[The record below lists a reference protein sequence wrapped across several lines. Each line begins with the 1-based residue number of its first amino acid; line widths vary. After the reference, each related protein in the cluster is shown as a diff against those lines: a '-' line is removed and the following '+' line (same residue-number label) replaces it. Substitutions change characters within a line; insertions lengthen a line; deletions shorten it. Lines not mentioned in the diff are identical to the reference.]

1 MNDLLLFA
9 LNGGGWS
16 LSHILEKYSIDKF
29 GPYQFLLIKFMIG
42 GIIVTPLFI
51 YCYYNNKVPKL
62 YKDNIL
68 KEAIILGIIATL
80 ITLLAISCLFIL
92 LSKYGPAFVIPISQ
106 SISLLL
112 TTLLSVIILGEKVTI
127 DMLMGVFF
135 IIVGICFIYRN
146 KSKIYK

>member
-1 MNDLLLFA
+1 MSDLLLFF

-29 GPYQFLLIKFMIG
+29 GPFQFLLIKFMIG
-42 GIIVTPLFI
+42 GIIVIPLFI
-51 YCYYNNKVPKL
+51 YYNNKLSKL
-62 YKDNIL
+62 YKENFL
-68 KEAIILGIIATL
+68 REAIVLGTIATL
-80 ITLLAISCLFIL
+80 ITLASISALFNL
-92 LSKYGPAFVIPISQ
+92 LDKYGPAFVIPISQ

-112 TTLLSVIILGEKVTI
+112 TTFLSVLILGEKVTI

-146 KSKIYK
+146 KTNIYK